1 MKRSGIADLPL
12 HGGRVPEWLSQRMTS
27 LGTAITE
34 AIVYDY
40 GASAFLSRLSDPFWF
55 QAFGAVMGMDWH
67 SSGITTAVMGAL
79 KRGLANRAD
88 DLGLYICGGRGRFS
102 RNTPNELRSISDR
115 RGFDGE
121 TLVRTSRLTAR
132 IDNNAIADGFQIYLH
147 SFVVAANGE
156 WAVVQQGLNDQTGM
170 ARRYHWHSAWVK
182 DFVAEP
188 HTGIVGEHQ
197 GTIMNLVDANASPA
211 QNAMLEISRE
221 RPEKTLRAA
230 VASKGILPGD
240 VSNSRPTIAGRYLRL
255 PAHHEVRPTDVDLKR
270 LGAVLAVA
278 YERNL
283 HDFAEL
289 LLLEKLGPRTLQSLA
304 LVAEVIH
311 GAPNRFDDPA
321 RFSFAH
327 GGKDGHPF
335 PVPLRTYD
343 ESVNFLRT
351 SLDRAKAVRNGPSSD
366 RVNFGREK
374 LDALRRL
381 ERFARSVEA
390 RIQPEANFDAVIA
403 HERAISPSLNGRTVF
418 DDKVKGQF
426 FIGKGQPQKLF

>member
-12 HGGRVPEWLSQRMTS
+12 HGGRVPEWLSQRMAT

-40 GASAFLSRLSDPFWF
+40 GASSFLSRLSDPFWF

-67 SSGITTAVMGAL
+67 SSGITTSVMGAL

-88 DLGLYICGGRGRFS
+88 ELGLYICGGRGRFS
-102 RNTPNELRSISDR
+102 RNTPNELRSISER
-115 RGFDGE
+115 RGFDGDA
-121 TLVRTSRLTAR
+121 LVRTSRLTAR

-147 SFVVAANGE
+147 NFVIAADGE

-170 ARRYHWHSAWVK
+170 ARRYHWHSAAVR

-188 HTGIVGEHQ
+188 HTAIVGEPQ
-197 GTIMNLVDANASPA
+197 GTIMNLVDSKARGA

-221 RPEKTLRAA
+221 RPEK
-230 VASKGILPGD
+230 ILPAASGAASILSTD
-240 VSNSRPTIAGRYLRL
+240 ALDTRRHLRL
-255 PAHHEVRPTDVDLKR
+255 PAHHEVLSADVDLKR
-270 LGAVLAVA
+270 LGAVLAIA

-311 GAPNRFDDPA
+311 GAPNRFEDPA

-335 PVPLRTYD
+335 PVPLKTYD
-343 ESVNFLRT
+343 DSLNFLRT
-351 SLDRAKAVRNGPSSD
+351 SLDHAKAVRTGSSSD
-366 RVNFGREK
+366 QVNFGREK
-374 LDALRRL
+374 LEALRRL
-381 ERFARSVEA
+381 ERFARSVEN
-390 RIQPEANFDAVIA
+390 RLQPQANFDAVIA
-403 HERAISPSLNGRTVF
+403 HERAISPSLNGRTVL
-418 DDKVKGQF
+418 DDKRRGQF
-426 FIGKGQPQKLF
+426 FIGKGRQQKLF